1 MYGSYG
7 YGYSAMANTVGI
19 GLVLGFI
26 AFVAAIVVTVLFY
39 KKFIAVDNIHK
50 VPGLKHDW
58 GPFFR
63 FEHLIIENILKVLY
77 IFAACLIAFEC
88 AASIITSLFSIMY
101 DPGAAIAGIIVML
114 IVCVVLE
121 VLNRLWFEFA
131 LLTVLIWKNTSAIRK
146 SVAGPA
152 EYNQNTSYTQPSSPY
167 GAQGGYVP
175 SSAQGNQAQSPVGTQ
190 PFVSSQQPTAPVA
203 GTVHNVQS
211 TSTASTSPAAPT
223 APYQPNQ
230 ASPVQTDHQNISS
243 SAVSTPAS
251 SQSGAIPSDVSTSH
265 NAAWT
270 CPSCGAFNKS
280 GSFCAQCGTRRS

>member
-7 YGYSAMANTVGI
+7 YGYNTMANTIGI

-50 VPGLKHDW
+50 VSNLKHDW

-101 DPGAAIAGIIVML
+101 DPGAAFAGILIML

-146 SVAGPA
+146 SVAGTDTF
-152 EYNQNTSYTQPSSPY
+152 NQPNPVHQVPPT
-167 GAQGGYVP
+167 QGGYAAP
-175 SSAQGNQAQSPVGTQ
+175 MQGAQPQSPVGTQ
-190 PFVSSQQPTAPVA
+190 HFNSAHQQPTAPV
-203 GTVHNVQS
+203 
-211 TSTASTSPAAPT
+211 T
-223 APYQPNQ
+223 AP
-230 ASPVQTDHQNISS
+230 
-243 SAVSTPAS
+243 
-251 SQSGAIPSDVSTSH
+251 SQSGAQGVSPASGAPVSSVSATQTVPVQPAQQPAQGGSASVPSAQDSTVPVPPHSSH
-265 NAAWT
+265 NEAWT

-280 GSFCAQCGTRRS
+280 GSFCAQCGTRRN

>member
-7 YGYSAMANTVGI
+7 YGYSTMANTVGV

-50 VPGLKHDW
+50 SPGLKRDW

-88 AASIITSLFSIMY
+88 AASIITSLFTIMY
-101 DPGAAIAGIIVML
+101 DSGAAFAGILIML
-114 IVCVVLE
+114 IVCIVLE

-146 SVAGPA
+146 SVSG
-152 EYNQNTSYTQPSSPY
+152 QQDDTQTGSFIHSSSSPY
-167 GAQGGYVP
+167 APQGGYSVP
-175 SSAQGNQAQSPVGTQ
+175 TVHNAQQQTSTPTQSFNSSAQQS
-190 PFVSSQQPTAPVA
+190 TAPVT
-203 GTVHNVQS
+203 G
-211 TSTASTSPAAPT
+211 
-223 APYQPNQ
+223 
-230 ASPVQTDHQNISS
+230 
-243 SAVSTPAS
+243 STPS
-251 SQSGAIPSDVSTSH
+251 VP
-265 NAAWT
+265 
-270 CPSCGAFNKS
+270 
-280 GSFCAQCGTRRS
+280 

>member
-7 YGYSAMANTVGI
+7 YGYSAMANTVGV

-39 KKFIAVDNIHK
+39 RKFIAVDNIRK

-77 IFAACLIAFEC
+77 IFVACLIAFES

-101 DPGAAIAGIIVML
+101 DPGASIAGIIAIL

-146 SVAGPA
+146 SVASNG
-152 EYNQNTSYTQPSSPY
+152 YDQINSYTQSSQSY
-167 GAQGGYVP
+167 GAQGGYAAP
-175 SSAQGNQAQSPVGTQ
+175 SSQGNQPQPPIGGQ
-190 PFVSSQQPTAPVA
+190 PFASSQQPTAPVA
-203 GTVHNVQS
+203 GTAHNVQS
-211 TSTASTSPAAPT
+211 TSTVSASSGAPT

-230 ASPVQTDHQNISS
+230 ASPVQADHQNISS

-251 SQSGAIPSDVSTSH
+251 SQSGAIPADAPTSH
-265 NAAWT
+265 NTAWT

-280 GSFCAQCGTRRS
+280 GSFCAQCGTRRN

>member
-7 YGYSAMANTVGI
+7 YGYSTMANTVGV

-50 VPGLKHDW
+50 SPGLKRDW

-88 AASIITSLFSIMY
+88 AASIITSLFTIMY
-101 DPGAAIAGIIVML
+101 DPGAAFAGILIML
-114 IVCVVLE
+114 IVCIVLE

-146 SVAGPA
+146 SVSG
-152 EYNQNTSYTQPSSPY
+152 QQDDTQTGSFIHSSSSPY
-167 GAQGGYVP
+167 APQGGYSVP
-175 SSAQGNQAQSPVGTQ
+175 TVHNAQQQTSTPTQSFNSSAQQS
-190 PFVSSQQPTAPVA
+190 TAPVT
-203 GTVHNVQS
+203 GS
-211 TSTASTSPAAPT
+211 TPSVPQPVSPT
-223 APYQPNQ
+223 
-230 ASPVQTDHQNISS
+230 TSS
-243 SAVSTPAS
+243 SAQASVTQPQSASQDTFNGTSAPQNPPVAS
-251 SQSGAIPSDVSTSH
+251 SHSH
-265 NAAWT
+265 NEAWT

-280 GSFCAQCGTRRS
+280 GSFCAQCGTRRG